1 MGTILNAIAVIV
13 ASFIGVIF
21 KKGLPGNLQKT
32 IMFVMG
38 LALTALALGWFL
50 QYFLVIEDGT
60 LTTRYELLVL
70 GSLVAGTLIGEK
82 IDIDGKLKRFAYGVE
97 HRYNLP
103 PLAKG
108 FISGTLIFCVGA
120 LAILGPIQDALHGD
134 ISVLAVKSTL
144 DFITA
149 LMLAAVFGIG
159 VAFAAISI
167 LLYQGAIHIAA
178 LFAGMF
184 LTTAMI
190 EGFSMVGNVILVA
203 MGLNFMEIKEI
214 KVANMLPALLFP
226 IVYHIV
232 VGLL

>member
-13 ASFIGVIF
+13 ASIIGVFF
-21 KKGLPGNLQKT
+21 KKGLPERLQKT

-38 LALTALALGWFL
+38 LSLTALALGWFL
-50 QYFLVIEDGT
+50 QYFLVVENGEIAT
-60 LTTRYELLVL
+60 QHELLVL
-70 GSLVAGTLIGEK
+70 ISLVVGTLIGEK
-82 IDIDGKLKRFAYGVE
+82 IDIDGKLQRFAYGVE
-97 HRYNLP
+97 HRYKLP

-120 LAILGPIQDALHGD
+120 LAILGPVQDALHGD
-134 ISVLAVKSTL
+134 ISVLAVKSAL

-149 LMLAAVFGIG
+149 LMLSAVFGIG

-178 LFAGMF
+178 MFAGMF
-184 LTTAMI
+184 LTTTMI
-190 EGFSMVGNVILVA
+190 EGFSMVGNIILIA
-203 MGLNFMEIKEI
+203 MGINFMEIKEI
-214 KVANMLPALLFP
+214 KVANMLPALLIP
-226 IVYHIV
+226 VLYYIV